1 MCVQLTSTMK
11 FSEVIHNF
19 STWRLFKVK
28 TGTVKG
34 YDKELR
40 TFCLFL
46 RNPDVEQIQLGDVM
60 DYLTGLKELG
70 WNHNSFVPKCMA
82 LRKFFEFCRLQGL
95 RVLNEDLIPIPR
107 KEYRIPRVVT
117 ADTYGKLLN
126 RAATQ

>member
-1 MCVQLTSTMK
+1 MK

-60 DYLTGLKELG
+60 DYLTGLKE
-70 WNHNSFVPKCMA
+70 
-82 LRKFFEFCRLQGL
+82 
-95 RVLNEDLIPIPR
+95 
-107 KEYRIPRVVT
+107 
-117 ADTYGKLLN
+117 
-126 RAATQ
+126 